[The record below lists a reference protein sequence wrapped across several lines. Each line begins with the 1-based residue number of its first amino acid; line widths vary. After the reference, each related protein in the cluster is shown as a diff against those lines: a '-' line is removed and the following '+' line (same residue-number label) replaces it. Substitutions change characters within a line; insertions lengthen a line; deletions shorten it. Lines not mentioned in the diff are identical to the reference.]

1 MCLPVLSSL
10 PPPAGES
17 GADSAGR
24 SPTSAS
30 TLHSSPPSGP
40 GDFSFT
46 NNLGAAPAPAP
57 GAPGPGSGPSEEAG
71 LANTLPSD
79 VVINRKESEGFG
91 FVIIS
96 SLNRPEAPAAVSEFL
111 LLLFLNP
118 DASKPS
124 RPLQNLQSLQTPSD
138 PFRTLRP
145 LRNP

>member
-1 MCLPVLSSL
+1 MLSSL

-17 GADSAGR
+17 GPDSAGR

-46 NNLGAAPAPAP
+46 NNHGAAPTAA
-57 GAPGPGSGPSEEAG
+57 APGPGSAPSDEAG

-96 SLNRPEAPAAVSEFL
+96 SLNRPEAPATVSEFL
-111 LLLFLNP
+111 LLFLSP
-118 DASKPS
+118 F
-124 RPLQNLQSLQTPSD
+124 RPLQSLQSLQNSWNNC
-138 PFRTLRP
+138 RTTKAFP
-145 LRNP
+145 LLYIQYE